1 MHYEHLSV
9 TDQGI
14 SEPGMRYLGGRVHG
28 IWVLFWCYFT
38 YTLSY
43 VFVMR
48 VETKTDIVNN
58 ACWLRWNYMFV
69 MWSKF
74 TKTNEKCQWGSW
86 LFLDLP
92 LFTGVIYCSKFTGKL
107 HLVAPWQWTSYPS
120 GRSAIVYC
128 SAGAELGRSGYYLIA
143 YDDSNEHRMLACFTP
158 AGKGVCY
165 STNGNIR
172 LFDNSLTFLKLDLTI
187 SLQLI

>member
-1 MHYEHLSV
+1 MHVDYDEIICLLCG
-9 TDQGI
+9 QN
-14 SEPGMRYLGGRVHG
+14 LQKQ
-28 IWVLFWCYFT
+28 
-38 YTLSY
+38 
-43 VFVMR
+43 
-48 VETKTDIVNN
+48 TKNVNG
-58 ACWLRWNYMFV
+58 
-69 MWSKF
+69 
-74 TKTNEKCQWGSW
+74 GSW
-86 LFLDLP
+86 LLLDLP

-143 YDDSNEHRMLACFTP
+143 YDDSNDHRMLACFTP

-172 LFDNSLTFLKLDLTI
+172 FFDDSLIFWNWIWPLVYSWYSLTVL
-187 SLQLI
+187 